1 VYVRRRVAHLPAFVV
16 ALGVH
21 LVIADPRLFPASQA
35 LALCET
41 LRRET
46 RAMLVIVASRSG
58 DPGERERFLE
68 AGADAYLLKPVDPS
82 EVLAHVHAVLRRH
95 VSASGSDGRERLPVT
110 ATLSLD
116 LEGQRLVG
124 LRRDVALSRLEFRLL
139 AYLVQRAGAPVSREE
154 LLRAV
159 WGRRSEC
166 SPREVDVY
174 VRYLRQKLEPD
185 PARPRHLVTV
195 WGRGYRY
202 QGPAAPT
209 IAGFKEI
216 VERGTRR

>member
-16 ALGVH
+16 AMEVH
-21 LVIADPRLFPASQA
+21 LVIADPRLLPTSRAP
-35 LALCET
+35 ALCDT
-41 LRRET
+41 LQRET
-46 RAMLVIVASRSG
+46 RAMLLIVGRKPG

-68 AGADAYLLKPVDPS
+68 AGADEYLLKPADPG
-82 EVLAHVHAVLRRH
+82 EIMAHVHAVLRRH
-95 VSASGSDGRERLPVT
+95 VLASGTDGRERLPVT

-124 LRRDVALSRLEFRLL
+124 HRQEVALSRLEFRLL
-139 AYLVQRAGAPVSREE
+139 AYLVQRAGAAVSREE

-185 PARPRHLVTV
+185 PVRPRHLVTV

-202 QGPAAPT
+202 QGPAAPNV
-209 IAGFKEI
+209 AGFKEI
-216 VERGTRR
+216 VERDTRR